1 MQAMFDGVKPTLQ
14 GGALVLSASVIIYA
28 PEGAVAAALSDIQ
41 NAAPDTEIG
50 SYPFAK
56 EGRFGTV
63 IVTRGTDRAR
73 VAEVSAQVVKMA
85 KDMNAETVDEGVKEP

>member
-1 MQAMFDGVKPTLQ
+1 MFDGVKPTLE
-14 GGALVLSASVIIYA
+14 GGARVLSASVIIYA
-28 PEGAVAAALSDIQ
+28 PEGSVASALSTIQ
-41 NAAPDTEIG
+41 DGAPDTEIG

-73 VAEVSAQVVKMA
+73 VAEVSAQVAAMA
-85 KDMNAETVDEGVKEP
+85 RDMGAETIDEGIKEP